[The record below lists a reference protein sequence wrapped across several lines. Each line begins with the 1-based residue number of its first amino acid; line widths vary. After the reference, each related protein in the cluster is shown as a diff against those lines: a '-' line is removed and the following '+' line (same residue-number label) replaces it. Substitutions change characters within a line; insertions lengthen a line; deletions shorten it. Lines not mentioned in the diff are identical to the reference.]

1 MSKEL
6 KLYSS
11 DLGSYDSQESSDMI
25 GGGIN
30 NNDENLEL
38 DGGGVIRKY
47 RKRCLEH
54 KKKIDEIIKENK
66 SLKKRIKELED
77 KYE

>member
-1 MSKEL
+1 MSKVL
-6 KLYSS
+6 KLFSS
-11 DLGSYDSQESSDMI
+11 DLDSYDSHESSDMI

-30 NNDENLEL
+30 NNDNLEL

>member
-11 DLGSYDSQESSDMI
+11 DLGSYDSHESSDMI
-25 GGGIN
+25 GGGIHN
-30 NNDENLEL
+30 ENLEL

-47 RKRCLEH
+47 RKRCLQH
-54 KKKIDEIIKENK
+54 KKRIDELIKENK
-66 SLKKRIKELED
+66 SFKKRIKELED

>member
-11 DLGSYDSQESSDMI
+11 DLGSYDSYESSDMI
-25 GGGIN
+25 GGGIH
-30 NNDENLEL
+30 NNDNLEL

-47 RKRCLEH
+47 RKRCLQH
-54 KKKIDEIIKENK
+54 KKRIDELIKENK
-66 SLKKRIKELED
+66 LFKKRIKELED